1 MVNSVLPFDLTEI
14 LAAELAEGRRE
25 NDGLLHASSH
35 LVGSLRHAQLDV
47 VGAPRVESQIVSDVR
62 LWTGTMWHRF
72 IQETLVKAGI
82 PFMQEVNLTPW
93 MPRGWGGTA
102 DLLVWVPNG
111 GKDGRGGF
119 VLRDVKTTKGEA
131 IKFRMN
137 DGPSDEHVWQVSS
150 YYHAAVRMGLPM
162 IRECGIYYLP
172 MNDTREK
179 NDEVVPL
186 ELTFEPLAWPVVR
199 QQMEHRNNRASA
211 YKRDH
216 DDFCDDAKLFSP
228 GAMREGRL
236 VYPEAYLLPSLEP
249 EQERV
254 LKPYFSR
261 RDNKWEL
268 KLVPHW
274 SAAFCPFP
282 DELCSCSSQG
292 VTKVGEWSRD
302 GQYIPRSGYDVTPPP
317 YPGRN

>member
-1 MVNSVLPFDLTEI
+1 MDSVLPFDLTEI
-14 LAAELAEGRRE
+14 IGAELAEGRRE

-35 LVGSLRHAQLDV
+35 LIGSLRHAQLDV
-47 VGAPRVESQIVSDVR
+47 VGAPRVESEIVSNVR
-62 LWTGTMWHRF
+62 MWTGTMWHSF
-72 IQETLVKAGI
+72 IMKTLVKAGI

-93 MPRGWGGTA
+93 MPKGWGGTA

-119 VLRDVKTTKGEA
+119 VLRDIKTTKGEA
-131 IKFRMN
+131 IKFRMQ
-137 DGPSDEHVWQVSS
+137 DGPSEEHIWQVSS

-179 NDEVVPL
+179 NDDVQPL
-186 ELTFEPLAWPVVR
+186 ELTFEPLSWSKIR
-199 QQMEHRNNRASA
+199 EQMEYRNRRAEEYVASFDRYVGGRGVA
-211 YKRDH
+211 ER
-216 DDFCDDAKLFSP
+216 L
-228 GAMREGRL
+228 EGYLR
-236 VYPEAYLLPSLEP
+236 PELAP

-254 LKPYFSR
+254 LKSYYSR
-261 RDNKWEL
+261 RDQKWEL

-282 DELCSCSSQG
+282 DELCACSDQG
-292 VTKVGEWSRD
+292 VTKVGEWSSD

-317 YPGRN
+317 FPGG